1 MRLEWLRYGWKE
13 LTFVRSRQDLRILG
27 AKAAYVLP
35 RAIGMVGRYMHVPH
49 SLQIEP
55 TNFCNLNCVC
65 CSRPRSSRPRG
76 YMELGFFREL
86 IDQASKI
93 GVKLIRL
100 YALGE
105 PMMHPQIADM
115 VAHIK
120 RRGLQI
126 RLVTNATLFD
136 ATRSEMLLSAGLDSG
151 DRVIFSVL
159 GFSKEVHE
167 RIQRGVDHEQAVEN
181 VRRFVTLRQQ
191 QRRNGPI
198 IETFFLN
205 MPENHGEKRRFYDYW
220 RPLVDHVRVEDTMSK
235 QFAAFKE
242 AGRGPQSTRRKT
254 CIYLWDRLLVFWNGD
269 VGVCIADLDAVGE
282 IGNLKEQSIL
292 NAWNSEP
299 LMSLREMHKEKRF
312 AELPMC
318 RHCDW

>member
-13 LTFVRSRQDLRILG
+13 LTFVRSLKDLRILS
-27 AKAAYVLP
+27 AKAAYLLP
-35 RAIGMVGRYMHVPH
+35 RAVGMAHRYRRVPH

-65 CSRPRSSRPRG
+65 CSRPKSSRTRG
-76 YMELGFFREL
+76 YMDFGLFRQI
-86 IDQASKI
+86 IDEASRI

-105 PMMHPQIADM
+105 PMLHPQIAEM

-120 RRGLQI
+120 HRGLQI
-126 RLVTNATLFD
+126 RLVTNGTLMET
-136 ATRSEMLLSAGLDSG
+136 ARGEALLGAGLDSG

-159 GFSKEVHE
+159 GLSKEVHE
-167 RIQRGVDHEQAVEN
+167 KIQQGVDHDQAVDN
-181 VRRFVTLRQQ
+181 IRNFVALRQK
-191 QRRNGPI
+191 RRCNGPI

-205 MPENHGEKRRFYDYW
+205 MPENHGEKRRFYEYW
-220 RPLVDHVRVEDTMSK
+220 RPVVDHVRVEDTMSR
-235 QFAAFKE
+235 QFAEFKE
-242 AGRGPQSTRRKT
+242 AGRGPQSIRSKT
-254 CIYLWDRLLVFWNGD
+254 CIYLWDRLLIFWNGE
-269 VGVCIADLDAVGE
+269 VGVCVADLDAVGE

-292 NAWNSEP
+292 DAWNSEP

-312 AELPMC
+312 AELPLC